1 MPFQCG
7 DAKSQTEKV
16 RIWVNKIIDVQ
27 IPSILQFLKD
37 HFYQKFNSN
46 FEVLEISREIAYAV
60 K

>member
-16 RIWVNKIIDVQ
+16 RIWVNEIINVQ

-37 HFYQKFNSN
+37 NSYQKFNSN
-46 FEVLEISREIAYAV
+46 LEVLEISREIAYAG

>member
-16 RIWVNKIIDVQ
+16 RIWVNEIINVQ

-37 HFYQKFNSN
+37 NFYQKFNSN
-46 FEVLEISREIAYAV
+46 LEVLEISREIAYAG

>member
-16 RIWVNKIIDVQ
+16 RIWVNEIINVQ
-27 IPSILQFLKD
+27 IPSILQFRKD
-37 HFYQKFNSN
+37 HFYQKSNSN
-46 FEVLEISREIAYAV
+46 LEVLEIYREIAYAG